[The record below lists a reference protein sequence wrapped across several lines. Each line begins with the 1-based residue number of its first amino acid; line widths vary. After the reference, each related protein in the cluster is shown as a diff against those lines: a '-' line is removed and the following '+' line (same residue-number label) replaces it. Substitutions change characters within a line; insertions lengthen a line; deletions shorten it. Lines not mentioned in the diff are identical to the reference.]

1 MSADPLKNPTRPV
14 DIAQIGRAALR
25 VRWAD
30 GHASEFPLP
39 LLRRNCHCAACKGL
53 EPAPASASP
62 FRVLGPEP
70 ATAPAALEQVGNY
83 GLGVHWADGHYSIY
97 AFDALRAECPCPEC
111 RAAAPRGATPSG
123 SAPRDPANGRRPGPD
138 ADL

>member
-1 MSADPLKNPTRPV
+1 MHGDPLASPTRPV
-14 DIAQIGRAALR
+14 DIAQIGRTALR

-39 LLRRNCHCAACKGL
+39 LLRRICRCAACKGH

-70 ATAPAALEQVGNY
+70 SAAPAALEQVGNY
-83 GLGVHWADGHYSIY
+83 GLGVHWTDGHYSIY
-97 AFDALRAECPCPEC
+97 AFDALRHDCPCPEC
-111 RAAAPRGATPSG
+111 AGRTGAAPRDVAADGAT
-123 SAPRDPANGRRPGPD
+123 AP
-138 ADL
+138 

>member
-1 MSADPLKNPTRPV
+1 MSADPLTSPTRPV
-14 DIAQIGRAALR
+14 DIAQIGRAALC
-25 VRWAD
+25 VSWAD

-39 LLRRNCHCAACKGL
+39 LLRRNCRCAACRDA
-53 EPAPASASP
+53 EQPPASASP

-97 AFDALRAECPCPEC
+97 AFDALRADCPCPQC
-111 RAAAPRGATPSG
+111 RHGAAAQRSATS
-123 SAPRDPANGRRPGPD
+123 S
-138 ADL
+138 